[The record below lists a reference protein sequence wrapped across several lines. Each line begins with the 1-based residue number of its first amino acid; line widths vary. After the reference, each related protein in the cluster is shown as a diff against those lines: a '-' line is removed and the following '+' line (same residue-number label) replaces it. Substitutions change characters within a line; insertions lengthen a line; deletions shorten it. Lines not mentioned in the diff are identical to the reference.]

1 VNTNDATALVHAC
14 LREVA
19 PEVDVDA
26 VPADASYRDTLALD
40 SLDFLRLVELLST
53 RGGIRIDEDDYPKL
67 STIRD
72 TVAFLASTAGVAGD

>member
-1 VNTNDATALVHAC
+1 MNTHDATALVRAC

-19 PEVDVDA
+19 PDVDFDS

-40 SLDFLRLVELLST
+40 SLDFLQLVELLSK

-67 STIRD
+67 STIAD
-72 TVAFLASTAGVAGD
+72 TVAFLASTAGVAGR